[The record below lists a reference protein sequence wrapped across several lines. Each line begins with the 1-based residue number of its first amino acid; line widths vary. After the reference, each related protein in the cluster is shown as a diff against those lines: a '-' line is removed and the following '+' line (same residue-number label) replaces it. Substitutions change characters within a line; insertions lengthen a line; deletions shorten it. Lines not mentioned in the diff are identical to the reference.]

1 MAYFEVDP
9 SSKLFPRKISKLV
22 FYYCKTAN
30 LLDFSLKLIG
40 FCRVEEERRRQEAL
54 EEERKRLEKER
65 QLENG
70 GTSGEIT
77 ENGSE
82 RPTSFSGLADYNKG
96 EAENEIQKLSQMVE
110 QINPKLQENNEQVDL
125 DQLFHFL
132 SNEVPDSVKSG
143 SIRSSSVTGSS
154 ETPEKS
160 SILDEID
167 RYVLI

>member
-1 MAYFEVDP
+1 M
-9 SSKLFPRKISKLV
+9 
-22 FYYCKTAN
+22 
-30 LLDFSLKLIG
+30 
-40 FCRVEEERRRQEAL
+40 EEERRRQEAL

-70 GTSGEIT
+70 GTSGDIT
-77 ENGSE
+77 ENGGD

-167 RYVLI
+167 RYVWFADPQCGNFMIFVSFRFYVKSILRILEVQNQPFYHI

>member
-1 MAYFEVDP
+1 MIE
-9 SSKLFPRKISKLV
+9 KLRNFHTVLIQ
-22 FYYCKTAN
+22 
-30 LLDFSLKLIG
+30 LDFLLKLIG
-40 FCRVEEERRRQEAL
+40 VVCRVEEERRRQEAL

-167 RYVLI
+167 RYV

>member
-1 MAYFEVDP
+1 MFSY
-9 SSKLFPRKISKLV
+9 LV
-22 FYYCKTAN
+22 QLEF
-30 LLDFSLKLIG
+30 LLKLIG
-40 FCRVEEERRRQEAL
+40 CCRVEEERRRQEAL

-70 GTSGEIT
+70 GTSGLDTT
-77 ENGSE
+77 ENGGE

-167 RYVLI
+167 RYV